1 MPLNDASIR
10 NALPRDRQYKLYD
23 GNGLFL
29 IVTPK
34 GRKLWKMKYK
44 LTGKWGELA
53 FGRYPDVT
61 LAEARQ
67 RARDVRVDLDAGRNP
82 ALKRRL
88 ARANELARAGDTF
101 ADLVS
106 EYLDVKRA
114 KVTPSTWARIESN
127 LRCNALPVL
136 GALPI
141 ADITPPLI
149 LAVLRRVEARNAL
162 RMVEKLRSDLRGAM
176 DFAIA
181 TGRFIGANPLDPIN
195 SDVLKTR
202 KATSFPTLEN
212 RADVGAFLRA
222 LADYPGRPE
231 TRLCLLLQILTAT
244 RPGEARGASWAE
256 FDREEKL
263 WRIPA
268 ERMKARVDHV
278 VPLTA
283 QALALLDE
291 LTPMTGHSKLLFP
304 GMADHSKS
312 ISEMTCTK
320 ALKAVWP
327 AYRIVPHGFR
337 ALFSTMANDAGH
349 FRPDVIEAALAHSE
363 RNAVRAAYN
372 RASYLRERRELSKWW
387 ADELDKMRKA
397 AKVVSL
403 ARGKAPRTAPGVVIQ
418 TAKVT

>member
-10 NALPRDRQYKLYD
+10 NTQPGDRQFKLYD

-29 IVTPK
+29 LVTPK

-44 LTGKWGELA
+44 LAGKWGELA
-53 FGRYPDVT
+53 FGRYPEIT

-67 RARDVRVDLDAGRNP
+67 RARDARVDLDAGRNP
-82 ALKRRL
+82 ALKKRI
-88 ARANELARAGDTF
+88 ARANELARVGDTF
-101 ADLVS
+101 GDLVT
-106 EYLDVKRA
+106 EYLAVKRD
-114 KVTPSTWARIESN
+114 KVTPSSWARIESN
-127 LRCNALPVL
+127 LRCNALPLL

-181 TGRFIGANPLDPIN
+181 TGRFNGANPLDPIN
-195 SDVLKTR
+195 ADVLKTR
-202 KATSFPTLEN
+202 KAVSFPTLGS
-212 RADVGAFLRA
+212 RADVGAFLRT
-222 LADYPGRPE
+222 LSDYPGRPE
-231 TRLCLLLQILTAT
+231 TRICLMLQILTAV
-244 RPGEARGASWAE
+244 RPGEARGARWAE
-256 FDREEKL
+256 FDRAEKL

-268 ERMKARVDHV
+268 ERMKARVDHI
-278 VPLTA
+278 VPLTR

-291 LTPMTGHSKLLFP
+291 LEPMTGHSDLLFP
-304 GMADHSKS
+304 GMADHSKP
-312 ISEMTCTK
+312 ISEMTCSK
-320 ALKAVWP
+320 ALKVMWP

-337 ALFSTMANDAGH
+337 ALFSTMANDAGQ

-372 RASYLRERRELSKWW
+372 RATYLRERRELAVWW
-387 ADELDKMRKA
+387 ANELDTMRKA
-397 AKVVSL
+397 AKM
-403 ARGKAPRTAPGVVIQ
+403 K
-418 TAKVT
+418 

>member
-10 NALPRDRQYKLYD
+10 NTQPGDRQFKLYD

-29 IVTPK
+29 LVTPK

-44 LTGKWGELA
+44 LAGKWGELA
-53 FGRYPDVT
+53 FGRYPEIT

-67 RARDVRVDLDAGRNP
+67 RARDARVDLDAGRNP
-82 ALKRRL
+82 ALKKRI

-101 ADLVS
+101 GDLVT
-106 EYLDVKRA
+106 EYLAVKRD
-114 KVTPSTWARIESN
+114 KVTPSSWARIESN
-127 LRCNALPVL
+127 LRCNALPLL

-181 TGRFIGANPLDPIN
+181 TGRFNGANPLDPIN
-195 SDVLKTR
+195 ADVLKTR
-202 KATSFPTLEN
+202 KAVSFPTLGS
-212 RADVGAFLRA
+212 RADVGAFLRT
-222 LADYPGRPE
+222 LSDYPGRPE
-231 TRLCLLLQILTAT
+231 TRICLMLQILTAV
-244 RPGEARGASWAE
+244 RPGEARGARWAE
-256 FDREEKL
+256 FDRAEKL

-268 ERMKARVDHV
+268 ERMKARVDHI
-278 VPLTA
+278 VPLTR

-291 LTPMTGHSKLLFP
+291 LEPMTGHSDLLFP
-304 GMADHSKS
+304 GMADHSKP
-312 ISEMTCTK
+312 ISEMTCSK
-320 ALKAVWP
+320 ALKVMWP

-337 ALFSTMANDAGH
+337 ALFSTMANDAGQ

-372 RASYLRERRELSKWW
+372 RATYLRERRELAVWW
-387 ADELDKMRKA
+387 ANELDTMRKA
-397 AKVVSL
+397 AKM
-403 ARGKAPRTAPGVVIQ
+403 K
-418 TAKVT
+418 

>member
-10 NALPRDRQYKLYD
+10 NTQPGDRQFKLYD

-29 IVTPK
+29 LVTPK

-44 LTGKWGELA
+44 LAGKWGELA
-53 FGRYPDVT
+53 FGRYPEIT

-67 RARDVRVDLDAGRNP
+67 RARDARVDLDAGRNP
-82 ALKRRL
+82 ALKKRI

-101 ADLVS
+101 GDLVT
-106 EYLDVKRA
+106 EYLAVKRD
-114 KVTPSTWARIESN
+114 KVTPSSWARIESN
-127 LRCNALPVL
+127 LRCNALPLL

-181 TGRFIGANPLDPIN
+181 TGRFNGANPLDPIN
-195 SDVLKTR
+195 ADVLKTR
-202 KATSFPTLEN
+202 KAVSFPTLGS
-212 RADVGAFLRA
+212 RADVGAFLRT
-222 LADYPGRPE
+222 LSDYPGRPE
-231 TRLCLLLQILTAT
+231 TRICLMLQILTAV
-244 RPGEARGASWAE
+244 RPGEARGARWAE
-256 FDREEKL
+256 FDRAEKL

-268 ERMKARVDHV
+268 ERMKARVDHI
-278 VPLTA
+278 VPLTR

-291 LTPMTGHSKLLFP
+291 LEPMTGHSDLLFP
-304 GMADHSKS
+304 GMADHSKP

-320 ALKAVWP
+320 ALKVMWP

-337 ALFSTMANDAGH
+337 ALFSTMANDAGQ

-372 RASYLRERRELSKWW
+372 RATYLRERRELAVWW
-387 ADELDKMRKA
+387 ANELDTMRKA
-397 AKVVSL
+397 AKM
-403 ARGKAPRTAPGVVIQ
+403 K
-418 TAKVT
+418 

>member
-10 NALPRDRQYKLYD
+10 NTQPGDRQFKLYD

-29 IVTPK
+29 LVTPK

-44 LTGKWGELA
+44 LAGKWGELA
-53 FGRYPDVT
+53 FGRYPEIT

-67 RARDVRVDLDAGRNP
+67 RARDARVDLDAGRNP
-82 ALKRRL
+82 ALKKRI

-101 ADLVS
+101 GDLVT
-106 EYLDVKRA
+106 EYLAVKRD
-114 KVTPSTWARIESN
+114 KVTPSSWARIESN
-127 LRCNALPVL
+127 LRCNALPLL

-181 TGRFIGANPLDPIN
+181 TGRFTGANPLDPIN
-195 SDVLKTR
+195 ADVLKTR
-202 KATSFPTLEN
+202 KAVNFPTLGS
-212 RADVGAFLRA
+212 RADVGAFLRT

-231 TRLCLLLQILTAT
+231 TRICLMLQILTAV
-244 RPGEARGASWAE
+244 RPGEARGARWVE
-256 FDREEKL
+256 FDRTETL

-278 VPLTA
+278 VPLTR

-291 LTPMTGHSKLLFP
+291 LEPMTGHSDLLFP
-304 GMADHSKS
+304 GMADHSKP
-312 ISEMTCTK
+312 ISDMTCSK
-320 ALKAVWP
+320 ALKVMWP

-337 ALFSTMANDAGH
+337 ALFSTMANDAGQ

-372 RASYLRERRELSKWW
+372 RASYLRERRELAVWW
-387 ADELDKMRKA
+387 ANELDAMRKA
-397 AKVVSL
+397 AKM
-403 ARGKAPRTAPGVVIQ
+403 Q
-418 TAKVT
+418 